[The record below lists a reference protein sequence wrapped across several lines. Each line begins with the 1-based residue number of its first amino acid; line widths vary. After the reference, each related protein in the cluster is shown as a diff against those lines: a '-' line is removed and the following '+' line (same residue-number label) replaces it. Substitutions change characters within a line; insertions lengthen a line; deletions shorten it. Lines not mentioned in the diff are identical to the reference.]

1 MNQSDLVPRDLCLE
15 DFFRV
20 VFIEDLQEKVLI
32 SLHQITIILKSDFVV
47 LQRELNI
54 LDIRNSKDKTKVHL
68 WRKSFGMTS
77 LKTRLLSSA
86 TSNDNPLAPG
96 PRDVLCPEVIYSFV
110 LQGTKTLRSKDNLR
124 LAGWATGCE
133 SLPHLKAPLADSLKF
148 ASQLREKLRSDFFK
162 LWAWH
167 KEMFHRDI
175 FVPVTMVAF
184 WTSFSLLTTNCSLV
198 GFTVCWCTERK
209 TSFVKWRFCPKR
221 VNIKL
226 FVDVELTLSSKWMS
240 IGDVKRPFSQA
251 TRTKKVT
258 DLLTY
263 HQFLITDIDRN
274 LWKSVRRFNIT
285 ILKPLV
291 LELNLGTISS
301 RVKEWSFQEDVLFA
315 ISIIRFVQFSIEKN
329 QVIYLS
335 YLL

>member
-1 MNQSDLVPRDLCLE
+1 
-15 DFFRV
+15 
-20 VFIEDLQEKVLI
+20 
-32 SLHQITIILKSDFVV
+32 
-47 LQRELNI
+47 
-54 LDIRNSKDKTKVHL
+54 
-68 WRKSFGMTS
+68 MTS

-86 TSNDNPLAPG
+86 TSNNNPLAPS

-124 LAGWATGCE
+124 LAGWAAGCE

-285 ILKPLV
+285 IFKPLV

-301 RVKEWSFQEDVLFA
+301 REWRSGRFRKMYCSQSQSYVFYSFQ
-315 ISIIRFVQFSIEKN
+315 
-329 QVIYLS
+329 
-335 YLL
+335 